1 MRIINAAGLMLVLL
15 LSGCAGLFERFQD
28 RARPWEVVK
37 KAGGQY
43 LVLFRFRPEAKGV
56 ESVHL
61 VGTFN
66 AWSCPGNEK
75 GGQIIELA
83 YNKETRYWERRI
95 ILGPGNYH
103 YMYLLNGRSTVVDEK
118 SAETLPNGSVVSRIL
133 LHR

>member
-1 MRIINAAGLMLVLL
+1 MRIVTMAGLAAMVFLA
-15 LSGCAGLFERFQD
+15 GCAGLFERFQD

-75 GGQIIELA
+75 GGRIIELR
-83 YNKETRYWERRI
+83 YNGKTRYWERQI
-95 ILGPGNYH
+95 ILAPGKYH